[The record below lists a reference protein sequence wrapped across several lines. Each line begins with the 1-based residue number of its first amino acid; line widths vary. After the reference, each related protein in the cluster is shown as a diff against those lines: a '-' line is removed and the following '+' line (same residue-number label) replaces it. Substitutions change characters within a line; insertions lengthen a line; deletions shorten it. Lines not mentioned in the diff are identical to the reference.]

1 MSLINTTFLG
11 SVFKQ
16 DPKPEWIKIDGVVMG
31 ESRQYGYKVINSPS
45 IGAILD
51 SLINDQNAKCVVYN
65 WKTATAYVKI
75 GFDMKNSL
83 DSAKNLD
90 YTTFIPKR
98 AIAPAPAPVPV
109 PVPAPAPVPVPA
121 LAPVPVPVPVPVP
134 APVPVPVP
142 APANFSKFMPY
153 VDVGAWPP
161 PDLVDIYKKS
171 GVKAFTLAF
180 IIAGNDNQPSVAG
193 AYSLNTSFYLDKINA
208 IRASGGD
215 VCFSFGGASGREM
228 AQVITNVNSLV
239 QAYQS
244 VINKYSLKYVDFDIE
259 GNALVDQSSIDRRN
273 QALVILRKNN
283 PNLYIAYCLP
293 ATTTG
298 LDGNGLNVLSSAKKF
313 GFVPNELRIMTM
325 DYGSPAINGL
335 MGQYAIAGA
344 QGTRNQLI
352 NLGMSNVTVGII
364 PMIGQNDTPTEIFD
378 LQDAQAVVD
387 FAKKNSWVS
396 RLSFWSINRDIVNN
410 TVSSIASGSHSGIR
424 QVAYAFSNIF
434 KQVNV

>member
-16 DPKPEWIKIDGVVMG
+16 DPKPEWIKIDGIVMG
-31 ESRQYGYKVINSPS
+31 ESPQYGYKVINSPS

-51 SLINDQNAKCVVYN
+51 SLINDPNAKCVVYN
-65 WKTATAYVKI
+65 WKTAIAYVKN
-75 GFDMKNSL
+75 GFDIKNSL
-83 DSAKNLD
+83 DSAKNPD

-98 AIAPAPAPVPV
+98 AIPVTVPV
-109 PVPAPAPVPVPA
+109 TVPVI
-121 LAPVPVPVPVPVP
+121 VPVIVPTPTAVIVPT
-134 APVPVPVP
+134 
-142 APANFSKFMPY
+142 NFSKFMPY

-193 AYSLNTSFYLDKINA
+193 GYSLNTSFYLDKINA

-215 VCFSFGGASGREM
+215 VCFSLGGAAGREM
-228 AQVITNVNSLV
+228 AQVITDVNALV

-259 GNALVDQSSIDRRN
+259 GNALADQSSIDRRN

-364 PMIGQNDTPTEIFD
+364 PMIGQNDTSTEIFD

-396 RLSFWSINRDIVNN
+396 RLSFWSINRDIANN

>member
-51 SLINDQNAKCVVYN
+51 SLINDPNAKCVVYN

-83 DSAKNLD
+83 DSAKNPD

-98 AIAPAPAPVPV
+98 AIAPV
-109 PVPAPAPVPVPA
+109 
-121 LAPVPVPVPVPVP
+121 
-134 APVPVPVP
+134 PVPVPVP

-215 VCFSFGGASGREM
+215 VCFSFGGAAGREM

-396 RLSFWSINRDIVNN
+396 RLSFWSINRDIANN

>member
-31 ESRQYGYKVINSPS
+31 ESPQYGYKVINSPS

-51 SLINDQNAKCVVYN
+51 SLINDRNAKCVVYN
-65 WKTATAYVKI
+65 WKTAIGYVKS

-83 DSAKNLD
+83 DSAKNPE

-98 AIAPAPAPVPV
+98 AIPVTVPIPVPT
-109 PVPAPAPVPVPA
+109 PV
-121 LAPVPVPVPVPVP
+121 LT
-134 APVPVPVP
+134 
-142 APANFSKFMPY
+142 NFSKFMPY

-180 IIAGNDNQPSVAG
+180 IIAGNNNQPSVAG
-193 AYSLNTSFYLDKINA
+193 VYSLNTSFYLDKINA
-208 IRASGGD
+208 IRAISGD
-215 VCFSFGGASGREM
+215 VCFSFGGAAGREM
-228 AQVITNVNSLV
+228 AQVITDVNALV

-259 GNALVDQSSIDRRN
+259 GNALADQSSIDRRN

-325 DYGSPAINGL
+325 DYGIPAINGL

-364 PMIGQNDTPTEIFD
+364 PMIGQNDTSTEIFD

-396 RLSFWSINRDIVNN
+396 RLSFWSINRDIANN

>member
-51 SLINDQNAKCVVYN
+51 SLINDPNAKCVVYN

-83 DSAKNLD
+83 DSAKNPD

-98 AIAPAPAPVPV
+98 AIAPVPV
-109 PVPAPAPVPVPA
+109 
-121 LAPVPVPVPVPVP
+121 
-134 APVPVPVP
+134 PVPVPVP

-215 VCFSFGGASGREM
+215 VCFSFGGAAGREM

-396 RLSFWSINRDIVNN
+396 RLSFWSINRDIANN

>member
-98 AIAPAPAPVPV
+98 AIAPAPA
-109 PVPAPAPVPVPA
+109 
-121 LAPVPVPVPVPVP
+121 
-134 APVPVPVP
+134 PVPVP

>member
-31 ESRQYGYKVINSPS
+31 ESPQYGYKVINSPS

-51 SLINDQNAKCVVYN
+51 SLINDRNAKCVVYN
-65 WKTATAYVKI
+65 WKTAIAYVKS

-83 DSAKNLD
+83 DSAKNPE

-98 AIAPAPAPVPV
+98 AIPVTVPTPVPT
-109 PVPAPAPVPVPA
+109 PV
-121 LAPVPVPVPVPVP
+121 L
-134 APVPVPVP
+134 
-142 APANFSKFMPY
+142 ANFSKFMPY

-180 IIAGNDNQPSVAG
+180 IIAGNNNQPSVAG
-193 AYSLNTSFYLDKINA
+193 VYSLNTSFYLDKINA
-208 IRASGGD
+208 IRAIGGD
-215 VCFSFGGASGREM
+215 VCFSFGGAAGREM
-228 AQVITNVNSLV
+228 AQVITDVNALV

-259 GNALVDQSSIDRRN
+259 GNALADQSSIDRRN

-325 DYGSPAINGL
+325 DYGIPAINGL

-352 NLGMSNVTVGII
+352 NLGMSKVTVGII
-364 PMIGQNDTPTEIFD
+364 PMIGQNDTSTEIFD

-396 RLSFWSINRDIVNN
+396 RLSFWSINRDIANN

>member
-31 ESRQYGYKVINSPS
+31 ESPQYGYKVINSPS

-51 SLINDQNAKCVVYN
+51 SLINDRNAKCVVYN
-65 WKTATAYVKI
+65 WKTAIGYVKS

-83 DSAKNLD
+83 DSAKNPE

-98 AIAPAPAPVPV
+98 AIPVTVPTPV
-109 PVPAPAPVPVPA
+109 
-121 LAPVPVPVPVPVP
+121 LT
-134 APVPVPVP
+134 
-142 APANFSKFMPY
+142 NFSKFMPY

-180 IIAGNDNQPSVAG
+180 IIAGNNNQPSVAG
-193 AYSLNTSFYLDKINA
+193 VYSLNTSFYLDKINA
-208 IRASGGD
+208 IRAISGD
-215 VCFSFGGASGREM
+215 VCFSFGGAAGREM
-228 AQVITNVNSLV
+228 AQVITDVNALV

-259 GNALVDQSSIDRRN
+259 GNALADQSSIDRRN

-325 DYGSPAINGL
+325 DYGIPAINGL

-364 PMIGQNDTPTEIFD
+364 PMIGQNDTSTEIFD

-396 RLSFWSINRDIVNN
+396 RLSFWSINRDIANN